1 MMTGEFKNSVDE
13 KGRLMIPAKLRG
25 EITGNVLILTRGTEK
40 CLWLFPPEEWRQL
53 SDKIMN
59 AASPFNAKFSLIQR
73 RIVAPAQE
81 VEIDKAGRINIPP
94 SLREYAELKKEAV
107 ILGIKKYLEIWDEEL
122 YDAYLEENEK
132 KFQEAAEELGKLV
145 SF

>member
-1 MMTGEFKNSVDE
+1 MTGEFYNSVDE
-13 KGRLMIPAKLRG
+13 KGRLMIPAKIRN

-40 CLWLFPPEEWRQL
+40 CIWLFPPEEWRQL

-59 AASPFNAKFSLIQR
+59 AASPFNARLSLIQR

-94 SLREYAELKKEAV
+94 SLRDYAELKKEAV
-107 ILGIKKYLEIWDEEL
+107 ILGIKKYLEIWDEHVYE
-122 YDAYLEENEK
+122 AFWKEKENDY
-132 KFQEAAEELGKLV
+132 QEAVAELGKLI
-145 SF
+145 SY